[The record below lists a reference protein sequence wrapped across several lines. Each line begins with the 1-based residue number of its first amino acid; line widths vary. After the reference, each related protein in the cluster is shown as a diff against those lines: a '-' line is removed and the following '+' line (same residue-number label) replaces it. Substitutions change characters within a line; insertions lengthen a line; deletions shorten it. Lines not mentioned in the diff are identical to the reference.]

1 MELFFKYANTITV
14 WIIIISQLPSLVLSV
29 LSLVKPPIKHKK
41 STNKHRYAVLIAAR
55 NEEAV
60 IGQLIDSLLQQTY
73 PSALIDI
80 LVVADNCNDH
90 TAEIARSKGAKVF
103 ERVHPT
109 NKSKGYAIK
118 YLLEQTIDINNPY
131 DAFIVFD
138 ADNIATPTYIEEMNN
153 AFSDGE
159 KLITSYRAS
168 KNFSSN
174 WISSS
179 SSLVFLRKNRFLHRP
194 RQLLNSS
201 TTISGTG
208 FLIAKEYLQSSK
220 DWQFCGLTEDL
231 EITIY
236 HQLKGHQITY
246 CEQAVF
252 FDEQPI
258 SFKDSWNQR
267 IRWVKG
273 TQQAKNRIGPTILKA
288 FFKHP
293 TWSLFELL
301 LWVLPVPLIIV
312 SLVLGLIL
320 SKFFLIWLYQG
331 SILLGLKHLLYW
343 LVVSYVWS
351 GTMGALV
358 VFAEWRKIHAPW
370 YRKIHAVIMY
380 PVWLYS
386 FVAIIFT
393 AYLQPKVEWK
403 AIHHRHVMTE
413 KDGLITKRK

>member
-14 WIIIISQLPSLVLSV
+14 WIILISQLPSLVLSV
-29 LSLVKPPIKHKK
+29 LSLIRPTKLHPTTSKQY
-41 STNKHRYAVLIAAR
+41 RYAILIAAR

-73 PSALIDI
+73 PADLIDI
-80 LVVADNCNDH
+80 LVVADNCTDQ
-90 TAEIARSKGAKVF
+90 TAAIARSKGATVV
-103 ERVHPT
+103 ERF
-109 NKSKGYAIK
+109 NQLEKSKGFAMK
-118 YLLEQTIDINNPY
+118 FLLEQTIDHSNPY
-131 DAFIVFD
+131 DAFVIFD
-138 ADNIATPTYIEEMNN
+138 ADNFASPNYIEEMNK
-153 AFSDGE
+153 AFADGE
-159 KLITSYRAS
+159 TLITSYRAS

-208 FLIAKEYLQSSK
+208 FLISKQLLQSSK

-231 EITIY
+231 EITAY
-236 HQLKGHQITY
+236 HQLRQNKITY
-246 CEQAVF
+246 CESAVF
-252 FDEQPI
+252 YDEQPI

-273 TQQAKNRIGPTILKA
+273 TQQAKNKIGPEIIKTFIK
-288 FFKHP
+288 KP
-293 TWSLFELL
+293 RWSLFELL

-312 SLVLGLIL
+312 TIVLGLIL

-331 SILLGLKHLLYW
+331 SLKLALIHLLYW
-343 LVVSYVWS
+343 WVVSYIWS
-351 GTMGALV
+351 GIMGALV
-358 VFAEWRKIHAPW
+358 VVVEWNKIHAPW
-370 YRKIHAVIMY
+370 YKKIGAILMY
-380 PVWLYS
+380 PIWLYS
-386 FVAIIFT
+386 FVAIIFV
-393 AYLQPKVEWK
+393 AYIQPKVEWK

-413 KDGLITKRK
+413 EDGLPQQRK